1 MPHMCTIA
9 FGSRAASVLQAAMAP
24 PWRRRCWLALAV
36 AACAAC
42 TVTPLPGGVTDTT
55 TTATTA
61 VDARDETLGPTSGLP
76 LDSTIASLGSTDAA
90 TLCDWINGKQ
100 GGYGRPAVFCPGGGK
115 EVPYPSQLSCVNAFA
130 ALGNRCLDLTVG
142 TVEDCVNATGTDL
155 CLEEST
161 PACMTIKTCGLG
173 M

>member
-1 MPHMCTIA
+1 
-9 FGSRAASVLQAAMAP
+9 
-24 PWRRRCWLALAV
+24 
-36 AACAAC
+36 
-42 TVTPLPGGVTDTT
+42 VTDTPTAT
-55 TTATTA
+55 TTTA
-61 VDARDETLGPTSGLP
+61 VDAGDETLGTTSGLP
-76 LDSTIASLGSTDAA
+76 LDSTIGSLASTDAA
-90 TLCDWINGKQ
+90 TLCDWVNGKQ
-100 GGYGRPAVFCPGGGK
+100 GGYGRPLLSCPAGGTEGT
-115 EVPYPSQLSCVNAFA
+115 YPSQGTCVNGFA